1 MDSLA
6 TMISGSE
13 KSESKQQKSYAAIPQ
28 VLEVPNLIQ
37 TQINSFAWFKTEGL
51 SMLFDEVSPI
61 QDFDGGRF
69 ELSLIDH
76 EFQDPKYSEDE
87 CRIKEITYSAPL
99 YVTARLLIKETGEIK
114 EQRLFMGDVPMMTSE
129 GTFVINGAG

>member
-76 EFQDPKYSEDE
+76 
-87 CRIKEITYSAPL
+87 
-99 YVTARLLIKETGEIK
+99 
-114 EQRLFMGDVPMMTSE
+114 
-129 GTFVINGAG
+129 